1 MPNARREIY
10 AAARVEFTRLFVH
23 VHDSAAFQNENDFL
37 VGVVMERRFAGRNP
51 SGELS
56 DLPAAQ
62 IGVDKIPEDAIFA
75 CPNIPALGIFG
86 ATRADDAERLGAGV
100 LDRVRGAR
108 RNEYGTAAAQA
119 KEGTVD
125 VTDT

>member
-75 CPNIPALGIFG
+75 CPNILALVFVHHEPGAFTGRGSWGLLDNPALGIFG
-86 ATRADDAERLGAGV
+86 ATRADDAERLGAGG
-100 LDRVRGAR
+100 LGR
-108 RNEYGTAAAQA
+108 
-119 KEGTVD
+119 
-125 VTDT
+125 